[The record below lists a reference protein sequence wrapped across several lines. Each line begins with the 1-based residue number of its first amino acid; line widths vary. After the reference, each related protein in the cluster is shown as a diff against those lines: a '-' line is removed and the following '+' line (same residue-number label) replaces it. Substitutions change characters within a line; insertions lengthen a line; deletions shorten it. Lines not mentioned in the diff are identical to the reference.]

1 MFGVRLR
8 LRLIQICH
16 FATIKKKHFI
26 VIIVIIIII
35 IIIIIVILIRMIII
49 IIAITRRRRIT
60 TRMLINKF
68 LSILM
73 TAELE
78 EKAEA
83 TGSEVNGVVSQN
95 LEDLVCET
103 KAEDV
108 RDVIKEGVL

>member
-1 MFGVRLR
+1 MGALEIEPALR
-8 LRLIQICH
+8 FLSNYAYVDCL
-16 FATIKKKHFI
+16 
-26 VIIVIIIII
+26 
-35 IIIIIVILIRMIII
+35 
-49 IIAITRRRRIT
+49 
-60 TRMLINKF
+60 F

-95 LEDLVCET
+95 LEDLVCDT

-108 RDVIKEGVL
+108 KDVIKEGVS

>member
-1 MFGVRLR
+1 
-8 LRLIQICH
+8 
-16 FATIKKKHFI
+16 
-26 VIIVIIIII
+26 
-35 IIIIIVILIRMIII
+35 
-49 IIAITRRRRIT
+49 
-60 TRMLINKF
+60 MLINKF

-78 EKAEA
+78 EKVEA
-83 TGSEVNGVVSQN
+83 TGEVNGVVSQN

>member
-1 MFGVRLR
+1 M
-8 LRLIQICH
+8 
-16 FATIKKKHFI
+16 
-26 VIIVIIIII
+26 IIIIV
-35 IIIIIVILIRMIII
+35 IVILIRMII

-60 TRMLINKF
+60 TTMLINKF

>member
-1 MFGVRLR
+1 M
-8 LRLIQICH
+8 
-16 FATIKKKHFI
+16 
-26 VIIVIIIII
+26 
-35 IIIIIVILIRMIII
+35 IVILIRAII

-60 TRMLINKF
+60 TTMLINKF

-83 TGSEVNGVVSQN
+83 TGSEVNDVVSQN

-108 RDVIKEGVL
+108 KDVIKEGVS

>member
-1 MFGVRLR
+1 MHRDSN
-8 LRLIQICH
+8 INKNDNNNSNN
-16 FATIKKKHFI
+16 KKKKDNNN
-26 VIIVIIIII
+26 
-35 IIIIIVILIRMIII
+35 
-49 IIAITRRRRIT
+49 ANN
-60 TRMLINKF
+60 INKF

-83 TGSEVNGVVSQN
+83 TESEVNGVVSQN

-108 RDVIKEGVL
+108 KDVIKEGLS